1 MEQRDAGL
9 AMANAMPWSVRGIDP
24 EIREQAVE
32 AAHRSGMSVGEWMNQ
47 VLAGNLDDEEDD
59 PVPARSRKRRPA
71 RSDELS
77 ERLERLGRGR
87 SATAMNRVKD
97 GEGDNT
103 RVLDLIET
111 AVQAIERLE
120 RTSARRDMPEQRRNP
135 GELSQI
141 IDMLER
147 RMSSMA
153 EPAAMPA
160 RAANGRP
167 GAFMRPARPY
177 APDDAGLLRAVSE
190 IDQRRRELDAN
201 MAPAR
206 SRAPAAQQG
215 GEHFEAVRQQL
226 DTLLQRIDDMRNA
239 PRPDHNPLQDRL
251 EQIAGK
257 MEEMRTRPSEDL
269 VLIRRDLASLSAA
282 IETLS
287 PQRLV
292 GMVENAVA
300 TMAEKSLLAN
310 RNHLPERLLTP
321 ITEVQQDVRQI
332 LSEMAASRSSDRLS
346 EEVGLVARK
355 LDEISRHTASPERVE
370 EIFRETDAIKSLIG
384 QAMRA
389 QPLEGLAFHIEG
401 LSKQL
406 DAFQRNPSRAD
417 EGAVLDAIQEI
428 RDRVERID
436 PQSTFSVLE
445 QRLSAIAGIEQ
456 RLDAIASD
464 VGRLTKG
471 TQPLPQ
477 LDQIAS
483 RLERIDRVLDGSK
496 DQPIAGLDHLTQ
508 TMERLGSSLEK
519 ASGGAPS
526 DELAHLLEKLSSR
539 MADVEASR
547 SDTAMLDALQVEIAR
562 LGEKLDMPG
571 KTNAPGLDGIEK
583 AVQTLMGQFEAAR
596 ADIRDAASSAAERAA
611 KEAIRSIARED
622 SSDTLA
628 AEGLL
633 LLKRDLG
640 EFKSAQSDADKRT
653 RQTLEQLH
661 STLETLVGRLSNM
674 ESGAP
679 AARME
684 PATRREPM
692 PELPRATFTPPIP
705 AIEAPIEP
713 AKQTASNLA
722 PRSAPTVA
730 ETIDDSVDLPLEP
743 GQRPGHRGAS
753 SPSTDQP
760 TLTADPRS
768 NFIAAARRAAQAAAD
783 KSQEVLA
790 EEKTDRKS
798 KKAARIAA
806 GAEGVI
812 AVKPSFAAQAR
823 RPILLGLA
831 ALVFTLGAMKWLLT
845 RDGAEIGVSPPNG
858 KPVIEQSVPKGEPP
872 IIPAEP
878 RGEAPAA
885 APGQPE
891 RTGSLAPNTGEANG
905 KRSTRL
911 SDSSAITQADPL
923 TVGSISGDGAPKPI
937 DTGREALGELAR
949 ETKIAGQDRLREA
962 AVAGNTAAI
971 FELGSRIADGR
982 GATRDPKLAARWFE
996 QAAAGG
1002 HAPAQYRLASL
1013 YREGR
1018 GVQKDAAIAFQW
1030 FDRAAAQGHVLAMHN
1045 AGVLLAEGVHGSPD
1059 YAGAALWFRRAA
1071 EHGVKD
1077 SQFNVAILFARGL
1090 GVNQDLGEAFRWFS
1104 LAAAQGD
1111 QDAIKKR
1118 DDVAARLTKEQLAK
1132 ERERLKAFTPTKA
1145 NPAANEAG
1153 AWDKSAAAMFP
1164 PIARG
1169 PTVPQQR

>member
-1 MEQRDAGL
+1 
-9 AMANAMPWSVRGIDP
+9 MANAMPWSVRGIDP

-47 VLAGNLDDEEDD
+47 VLAGNLDDDD
-59 PVPARSRKRRPA
+59 EPAPARSRKRRSG
-71 RSDELS
+71 RGDDLS
-77 ERLERLGRGR
+77 ERLDRLGRHR

-97 GEGDNT
+97 DTNDNG

-111 AVQAIERLE
+111 AVEAIERLE
-120 RTSARRDMPEQRRNP
+120 RSSARRELPEQRQNP
-135 GELSQI
+135 QDLSQI

-147 RMSSMA
+147 RMSNMA

-160 RAANGRP
+160 RMANGRP
-167 GAFMRPARPY
+167 AAFIRPAR
-177 APDDAGLLRAVSE
+177 APMAEDSGLLRAISE
-190 IDQRRRELDAN
+190 IDQRRRELDGG
-201 MAPAR
+201 MTP
-206 SRAPAAQQG
+206 SRPRNAAHAQN

-226 DTLLQRIDDMRNA
+226 DTLLQRIDDMRSA
-239 PRPDHNPLQDRL
+239 PRQDQSPLQDRL

-321 ITEVQQDVRQI
+321 ITEVHQDVRQI

-346 EEVGLVARK
+346 NEVSLIARK
-355 LDEISRHTASPERVE
+355 LDEIGRQAASPERVE

-401 LSKQL
+401 LAKQL
-406 DAFQRNPSRAD
+406 ETFQRDPVRAD
-417 EGAVLDAIQEI
+417 EGAMFEAIREI
-428 RDRVERID
+428 KDRIERID
-436 PQSTFSVLE
+436 PQSTFTALE
-445 QRLSAIAGIEQ
+445 KRLSAIAGIEQ
-456 RLDAIASD
+456 RLDTIASD
-464 VGRLTKG
+464 VSRLSKEA
-471 TQPLPQ
+471 QPFPH

-483 RLERIDRVLDGSK
+483 RLERIDRVLDGSR
-496 DQPIAGLDHLTQ
+496 DQPIAGLDHLAQ

-519 ASGGAPS
+519 ASGQSSS
-526 DELAHLLEKLSSR
+526 DELAQLLEKLSSR

-547 SDTAMLDALQVEIAR
+547 TDTAMLDALQVEIAR

-571 KTNAPGLDGIEK
+571 QAHVQGLDGIER

-596 ADIRDAASSAAERAA
+596 ADLKDAATSAAERAA
-611 KEAIRSIARED
+611 KEAIRSIAREETT
-622 SSDTLA
+622 DTLA

-661 STLETLVGRLSNM
+661 TTLETLVGRLSGM
-674 ESGAP
+674 EGGMQMPRAEP
-679 AARME
+679 AAR
-684 PATRREPM
+684 REPT

-705 AIEAPIEP
+705 AIDAPTER
-713 AKQTASNLA
+713 AKQPASNLA
-722 PRSAPTVA
+722 QRSAPLVA
-730 ETIDDSVDLPLEP
+730 ETIDDGNDLPLEP
-743 GQRPGHRGAS
+743 GQRPGHPGAS
-753 SPSTDQP
+753 SPTISQP
-760 TLTADPRS
+760 ALSADPRS
-768 NFIAAARRAAQAAAD
+768 NFIAAARRAAQVAAE
-783 KSQEVLA
+783 KSQEVLT
-790 EEKTDRKS
+790 EEKPDRKS
-798 KKAARIAA
+798 KKAARGVA
-806 GAEGVI
+806 GVEGGTP
-812 AVKPSFAAQAR
+812 AKLSFAARAR

-831 ALVFTLGAMKWLLT
+831 TLVFTLGAMKLLLT
-845 RDGAEIGVSPPNG
+845 RDNAEIAVTPPGG
-858 KPVIEQSVPKGEPP
+858 KPAIEQNLPKGDAP

-878 RGEAPAA
+878 RSEAPAS

-891 RTGSLAPNTGEANG
+891 KTGSLAPNPNEANG
-905 KRSTRL
+905 KRATRL

-923 TVGSISGDGAPKPI
+923 TVGSISGDGSPKPI
-937 DTGREALGELAR
+937 DTGREALSELAR

-962 AVAGNTAAI
+962 AISGNTAAI
-971 FELGSRIADGR
+971 FELGSRLADGR

-1018 GVQKDAAIAFQW
+1018 GVQRDAAIAFQW

-1118 DDVAARLTKEQLAK
+1118 DDVAARLTKEQLVK
-1132 ERERLKAFTPTKA
+1132 ERERLKSFAPTKA

-1169 PTVPQQR
+1169 PTAPQQR

>member
-1 MEQRDAGL
+1 
-9 AMANAMPWSVRGIDP
+9 MANAMPWSVRGIDP
-24 EIREQAVE
+24 DIREQAVE
-32 AAHRSGMSVGEWMNQ
+32 AAHRSGMSVGEWMNH
-47 VLAGNLDDEEDD
+47 VLAGNLDDEDE
-59 PVPARSRKRRPA
+59 PAPTRSRKRRPA

-87 SATAMNRVKD
+87 SATAMSRVKD
-97 GEGDNT
+97 DGSDNG

-120 RTSARRDMPEQRRNP
+120 RSTARREVPEQRQTP
-135 GELSQI
+135 QDLSPI

-153 EPAAMPA
+153 EPAAAPA
-160 RAANGRP
+160 RMANGRP
-167 GAFMRPARPY
+167 AAFIRPARSHG
-177 APDDAGLLRAVSE
+177 PDDSELLRAVAE
-190 IDQRRRELDAN
+190 IDQRRRELDGGSAN
-201 MAPAR
+201 SRP
-206 SRAPAAQQG
+206 RAPAAAQA
-215 GEHFEAVRQQL
+215 GEHFDAVRQQL

-239 PRPDHNPLQDRL
+239 PRPDQSPLQDRL

-269 VLIRRDLASLSAA
+269 VLIRRDLASLAAA

-310 RNHLPERLLTP
+310 RNNLPERLLTP
-321 ITEVQQDVRQI
+321 ITEVHQDVRQI

-346 EEVGLVARK
+346 HEVGLVARK
-355 LDEISRHTASPERVE
+355 LDEIGRQAASPERVE

-401 LSKQL
+401 LSKQIET
-406 DAFQRNPSRAD
+406 FQRNPARAD
-417 EGAVLDAIQEI
+417 EGAMLEAIQEI
-428 RDRVERID
+428 RDRIERID

-445 QRLSAIAGIEQ
+445 KRLSAIAGIEQ
-456 RLDAIASD
+456 RLDAIATD
-464 VGRLTKG
+464 VSRLTKEA
-471 TQPLPQ
+471 QPLPQ

-483 RLERIDRVLDGSK
+483 RLERIDRILEGSK
-496 DQPIAGLDHLTQ
+496 DQPLAGLDHLAQ

-519 ASGGAPS
+519 ASGNSSS
-526 DELAHLLEKLSSR
+526 DELVQLLEKLSGR

-547 SDTAMLDALQVEIAR
+547 TDTAMLDALQLEISR

-571 KTNAPGLDGIEK
+571 RAHAPGIDGIEK
-583 AVQTLMGQFEAAR
+583 AVQTLMGQFDAAR
-596 ADIRDAASSAAERAA
+596 ADIKDAAANAAEHAA
-611 KEAIRSIARED
+611 KAAIRSIAREETT
-622 SSDTLA
+622 DTLA

-661 STLETLVGRLSNM
+661 STLETLVGRLSGM
-674 ESGAP
+674 EGGMPAPRSEP
-679 AARME
+679 AA
-684 PATRREPM
+684 RREPM

-705 AIEAPIEP
+705 SVEAPVERARQP
-713 AKQTASNLA
+713 VSNLA
-722 PRSAPTVA
+722 PRQAAVVA
-730 ETIDDSVDLPLEP
+730 ETIDDGVDLPLEP
-743 GQRPGHRGAS
+743 GQHPGHAGIS

-768 NFIAAARRAAQAAAD
+768 NFIAAARRAAQAAAE

-790 EEKTDRKS
+790 EEKPDRKS
-798 KKAARIAA
+798 KKATRNVA
-806 GAEGVI
+806 GVEGGTS
-812 AVKPSFAAQAR
+812 AGPSFAARAR

-831 ALVFTLGAMKWLLT
+831 ALVFTLGTMKWLLT
-845 RDGAEIGVSPPNG
+845 RDNAEIGVTPPG
-858 KPVIEQSVPKGEPP
+858 EKSAIEQSVPKGDAP
-872 IIPAEP
+872 IIPADP

-891 RTGSLAPNTGEANG
+891 KTGSLAPNPNEANG
-905 KRSTRL
+905 KRATRL

-923 TVGSISGDGAPKPI
+923 TVGSISGDGTPKPI

-962 AVAGNTAAI
+962 AISGNTAAI
-971 FELGSRIADGR
+971 FELGSRLADGR

-1018 GVQKDAAIAFQW
+1018 GVPKDAAIAFQW

-1118 DDVAARLTKEQLAK
+1118 DDVAARLTKEQLVK
-1132 ERERLKAFTPTKA
+1132 ERERLKTFAPTKA
-1145 NPAANEAG
+1145 NPASNEAG

-1169 PTVPQQR
+1169 PAAPQQR

>member
-1 MEQRDAGL
+1 
-9 AMANAMPWSVRGIDP
+9 MANAMPWSVRGIDP

-32 AAHRSGMSVGEWMNQ
+32 AAHRSGMSVGEWLNQ
-47 VLAGNLDDEEDD
+47 VLAGNLDDEDDD
-59 PVPARSRKRRPA
+59 PVPARSRKRRTG
-71 RSDELS
+71 RDDELI
-77 ERLERLGRGR
+77 ERLDRLGRSR
-87 SATAMNRVKD
+87 SGTALNRVK
-97 GEGDNT
+97 EGGADNS
-103 RVLDLIET
+103 RVLNLIET

-120 RTSARRDMPEQRRNP
+120 RSTTRRESPEPQAAQND
-135 GELSQI
+135 LSQV

-147 RMSSMA
+147 RMSGMA
-153 EPAAMPA
+153 EPVSMPA
-160 RAANGRP
+160 RAANSRP
-167 GAFMRPARPY
+167 GAFIRPSRASLS
-177 APDDAGLLRAVSE
+177 DDPGLLRAVSE
-190 IDQRRRELDAN
+190 IDQRRRALDEGVSQV
-201 MAPAR
+201 R
-206 SRAPAAQQG
+206 SRAPLAAQGPDQ
-215 GEHFEAVRQQL
+215 FDTVRQQL
-226 DTLLQRIDDMRNA
+226 DILLQRIDEMRSA
-239 PRPDHNPLQDRL
+239 PRSDQNPLQERL
-251 EQIAGK
+251 ELIAGK
-257 MEEMRTRPSEDL
+257 MDEMRTKPNEDL

-287 PQRLV
+287 PQRMV

-321 ITEVQQDVRQI
+321 INEVQQDVRQI

-346 EEVGLVARK
+346 QEVGLVARK
-355 LDEISRHTASPERVE
+355 LDEIGRHAASPERVE

-401 LSKQL
+401 LSKKL
-406 DAFQRNPSRAD
+406 DAFQHSPSRAD

-436 PQSTFSVLE
+436 PQSTFNALE
-445 QRLSAIAGIEQ
+445 ARLSAIAGIEQ
-456 RLDAIASD
+456 RLDSIASD
-464 VGRLTKG
+464 VSRLTKDA
-471 TQPLPQ
+471 QPLPQ

-496 DQPIAGLDHLTQ
+496 DQPMAGLDHLAQ
-508 TMERLGSSLEK
+508 KMEQLGNSLEK
-519 ASGGAPS
+519 ASGHSSS
-526 DELAHLLEKLSSR
+526 DELVQLLEKLSNR

-547 SDTAMLDALQVEIAR
+547 TDNAMLDALQSEIAR
-562 LGEKLDMPG
+562 LGEKLDVPG
-571 KTNAPGLDGIEK
+571 NPHVPGLDGIEK

-596 ADIRDAASSAAERAA
+596 ADLKDAAARAAERAA
-611 KEAIRSIARED
+611 KEAIHSIARDE
-622 SSDTLA
+622 STDTLA

-661 STLETLVGRLSNM
+661 STLETLVGRLSGM
-674 ESGAP
+674 ESVPPAP
-679 AARME
+679 RSE
-684 PATRREPM
+684 PAPRREPM
-692 PELPRATFTPPIP
+692 PEAPRTTHTPVTSQPEPP
-705 AIEAPIEP
+705 AER
-713 AKQTASNLA
+713 AKLSASSLA
-722 PRSAPTVA
+722 PRSPALAA
-730 ETIDDSVDLPLEP
+730 ETIDDSIDLPLEP
-743 GQRPGHRGAS
+743 GQRPGQPGMS
-753 SPSTDQP
+753 SSQP
-760 TLTADPRS
+760 EQPVLSADPRS

-783 KSQEVLA
+783 RSQEVLV
-790 EEKTDRKS
+790 EEKPDRKAKKTARAVGSVEAGGS
-798 KKAARIAA
+798 KSSFMVRAR
-806 GAEGVI
+806 
-812 AVKPSFAAQAR
+812 K
-823 RPILLGLA
+823 PILLGLA
-831 ALVFTLGAMKWLLT
+831 ALVFTLGAMKVLLT
-845 RDGAEIGVSPPNG
+845 RSGSELDIAPAAN
-858 KPVIEQSVPKGEPP
+858 KPVIEQSAPQSAPP
-872 IIPAEP
+872 LIPADP
-878 RGEAPAA
+878 RGEGPTA
-885 APGQPE
+885 APTQPE
-891 RTGSLAPNTGEANG
+891 RTGSLPSGVGEVNG

-923 TVGSISGDGAPKPI
+923 TVGSISADGAAKPI
-937 DTGREALGELAR
+937 DTGREALSELAR
-949 ETKIAGQDRLREA
+949 ETKLAGQDRLREA
-962 AVAGNTAAI
+962 AIGGNTAAI
-971 FELGSRIADGR
+971 FELGSRLADGR
-982 GATRDPKLAARWFE
+982 GAARDPKLAARWFE

-1018 GVQKDAAIAFQW
+1018 GVPKDAAIAFQW

-1118 DDVAARLTKEQLAK
+1118 DDVAARLTKDQLVK
-1132 ERERLKAFTPTKA
+1132 EREKLKGFTPTKA

-1153 AWDKSAAAMFP
+1153 AWDKTAAGMFP

-1169 PTVPQQR
+1169 PAAPQQR

>member
-1 MEQRDAGL
+1 
-9 AMANAMPWSVRGIDP
+9 MANAMPWSVRGIAP

-77 ERLERLGRGR
+77 ERLERLGRDR
-87 SATAMNRVKD
+87 STTAVNRAKD
-97 GEGDNT
+97 AESDNS

-120 RTSARRDMPEQRRNP
+120 RSSARRDAPEQKQNP
-135 GELSQI
+135 QDLSQI

-147 RMSSMA
+147 RMSNMA

-160 RAANGRP
+160 RTVNARP
-167 GAFMRPARPY
+167 SAFMRPARSY
-177 APDDAGLLRAVSE
+177 APDDAELLRAVSE
-190 IDQRRRELDAN
+190 IDQRRRALDGSITR
-201 MAPAR
+201 PR
-206 SRAPAAQQG
+206 PRAPAEPQS
-215 GEHFEAVRQQL
+215 GEPFEAVRQQL

-239 PRPDHNPLQDRL
+239 PRTDHNPLQDRL

-282 IETLS
+282 VETLS

-346 EEVGLVARK
+346 QEVGLVARK
-355 LDEISRHTASPERVE
+355 LDEIGRQTASPERVE

-389 QPLEGLAFHIEG
+389 QPLEGLAFHIEA
-401 LSKQL
+401 LAKKL
-406 DAFQRNPSRAD
+406 DAYQHSPSRAD
-417 EGAVLDAIQEI
+417 ESAVLDAIQEI

-436 PQSTFSVLE
+436 PQSTFSALE
-445 QRLSAIAGIEQ
+445 KRLSAISGIEQ
-456 RLDAIASD
+456 RLDAIAND
-464 VGRLTKG
+464 VSRLTKDA
-471 TQPLPQ
+471 QPFPQ
-477 LDQIAS
+477 LDQIAT

-496 DQPIAGLDHLTQ
+496 DQPIAGLDQLTQ

-519 ASGGAPS
+519 ASGGTSS
-526 DELAHLLEKLSSR
+526 DELVQLLEKLSSR

-547 SDTAMLDALQVEIAR
+547 SDTGMLDALQLEITR

-571 KTNAPGLDGIEK
+571 HARTPGLDGIEK

-596 ADIRDAASSAAERAA
+596 ADIRDAAGHAAERAA

-622 SSDTLA
+622 TTDTLA

-674 ESGAP
+674 EVGATAP
-679 AARME
+679 RAE
-684 PATRREPM
+684 HPIRREPT

-705 AIEAPIEP
+705 PLETPVERP
-713 AKQTASNLA
+713 KQSASQLA
-722 PRSAPTVA
+722 PRSAPMVA

-743 GQRPGHRGAS
+743 GQRPGHAS
-753 SPSTDQP
+753 AAPSTPDQP
-760 TLTADPRS
+760 TLSADPRS
-768 NFIAAARRAAQAAAD
+768 NFIAAARRAAQAAAE
-783 KSQEVLA
+783 KSQEVLT
-790 EEKTDRKS
+790 EEKPDRKS
-798 KKAARIAA
+798 KKAARAVVGIEA
-806 GAEGVI
+806 GTDS
-812 AVKPSFAAQAR
+812 KPTFMARAR

-831 ALVFTLGAMKWLLT
+831 ALVFTLGAMKLLLT
-845 RDGAEIGVSPPNG
+845 REGSEMSIAPPVG
-858 KPVIEQSVPKGEPP
+858 KPVIEQSAPRGDAP
-872 IIPAEP
+872 IIPADP
-878 RGEAPAA
+878 RSEAPAS
-885 APGQPE
+885 APSQTE
-891 RTGSLAPNTGEANG
+891 RTGSLSPNSGEANG
-905 KRSTRL
+905 KRATRL

-923 TVGSISGDGAPKPI
+923 TVGSISGEGAPKPI
-937 DTGREALGELAR
+937 DTGREALSELAR
-949 ETKIAGQDRLREA
+949 ETKLAGQDRLREA
-962 AVAGNTAAI
+962 AISGNTAAI
-971 FELGSRIADGR
+971 FELGSRLADGR

-1013 YREGR
+1013 HREGR
-1018 GVQKDAAIAFQW
+1018 GVSKDAAVAFQW

-1118 DDVAARLTKEQLAK
+1118 DDVTARLTKEQLAK
-1132 ERERLKAFTPTKA
+1132 ERERLKTFAPTKA

-1169 PTVPQQR
+1169 PAAPQQR

>member
-1 MEQRDAGL
+1 
-9 AMANAMPWSVRGIDP
+9 MPWSVRGIDP

-47 VLAGNLDDEEDD
+47 VLAGNLDDDD
-59 PVPARSRKRRPA
+59 EPAPARSRKRRST
-71 RSDELS
+71 RGDDLS
-77 ERLERLGRGR
+77 ERLDRLGRNR

-97 GEGDNT
+97 DTNDNG

-111 AVQAIERLE
+111 AVEAIERLE
-120 RTSARRDMPEQRRNP
+120 RSSARRELPEQRQSP
-135 GELSQI
+135 QDLSQI

-147 RMSSMA
+147 RMSNMA
-153 EPAAMPA
+153 EPTAMPA
-160 RAANGRP
+160 RTANGRP
-167 GAFMRPARPY
+167 AAFMRPARAQ
-177 APDDAGLLRAVSE
+177 APDESGLLRAISE
-190 IDQRRRELDAN
+190 IDQRRRELDGG
-201 MAPAR
+201 MTP
-206 SRAPAAQQG
+206 SRTRHPVAAQT

-226 DTLLQRIDDMRNA
+226 DTLLQRIDDMRSA
-239 PRPDHNPLQDRL
+239 PRPDQSPLQDRL

-257 MEEMRTRPSEDL
+257 MDEMRTRPSEDL

-310 RNHLPERLLTP
+310 RNNLPERLLTP
-321 ITEVQQDVRQI
+321 ITEVHQDVRQI
-332 LSEMAASRSSDRLS
+332 LSEMTASRSSDRLS
-346 EEVGLVARK
+346 HEVSLIARK
-355 LDEISRHTASPERVE
+355 LDEIGRQAASPERVE

-406 DAFQRNPSRAD
+406 ETFQRDPVRAD
-417 EGAVLDAIQEI
+417 EGAMFEAIREI
-428 RDRVERID
+428 KDRIERID
-436 PQSTFSVLE
+436 PHSTFTTLE
-445 QRLSAIAGIEQ
+445 KRLSAIAGIEQ
-456 RLDAIASD
+456 RLDAIAND
-464 VGRLTKG
+464 VSRLSKEA
-471 TQPLPQ
+471 QPFPH

-483 RLERIDRVLDGSK
+483 RLERIDRVLDNSK
-496 DQPIAGLDHLTQ
+496 DQPIAGLDHLAQ

-519 ASGGAPS
+519 ASGQSSS
-526 DELAHLLEKLSSR
+526 DELVQLLEKLSNR

-547 SDTAMLDALQVEIAR
+547 TDTAMLDALQVEIAR

-571 KTNAPGLDGIEK
+571 HGQGQGLDGLER

-596 ADIRDAASSAAERAA
+596 ADMKDAAASAAERAA
-611 KEAIRSIARED
+611 KEAIRSIAREETT
-622 SSDTLA
+622 DTLA

-661 STLETLVGRLSNM
+661 TTLETLVGRLSGM
-674 ESGAP
+674 EGGTPTTRPEAP
-679 AARME
+679 A
-684 PATRREPM
+684 RREPA

-705 AIEAPIEP
+705 ALDAPTER
-713 AKQTASNLA
+713 AKQPSSNLA
-722 PRSAPTVA
+722 QRAAPIVA
-730 ETIDDSVDLPLEP
+730 ETLDDGNDLPLEP
-743 GQRPGHRGAS
+743 GQRPGHPGAS
-753 SPSTDQP
+753 SSAIGQP
-760 TLTADPRS
+760 ALSADPRS
-768 NFIAAARRAAQAAAD
+768 NFIAAARRAAQVAAE

-790 EEKTDRKS
+790 EEKPDRKS
-798 KKAARIAA
+798 KKATRGVA
-806 GAEGVI
+806 GVEGSTPT
-812 AVKPSFAAQAR
+812 KLSFAARAR

-831 ALVFTLGAMKWLLT
+831 TLVFTLGAMKLLLT
-845 RDGAEIGVSPPNG
+845 RDNAEIAISPPGG
-858 KPVIEQSVPKGEPP
+858 KPSIEQSVPKGDPP
-872 IIPAEP
+872 IIPADP
-878 RGEAPAA
+878 RGEAPAPA
-885 APGQPE
+885 QGQPE
-891 RTGSLAPNTGEANG
+891 KTGSLAPHLNEANG
-905 KRSTRL
+905 KRTTRL

-923 TVGSISGDGAPKPI
+923 TVGSISGDGSPKPI
-937 DTGREALGELAR
+937 DTGREALSELAK

-962 AVAGNTAAI
+962 AISGNTAAI
-971 FELGSRIADGR
+971 FELGSRLADGR

-1018 GVQKDAAIAFQW
+1018 GVQRDAAIAFQW

-1132 ERERLKAFTPTKA
+1132 ERERLKTFAPTKA

-1169 PTVPQQR
+1169 PQAPQQR

>member
-1 MEQRDAGL
+1 
-9 AMANAMPWSVRGIDP
+9 MANAMPWSVRGIDP

-47 VLAGNLDDEEDD
+47 VLAGNLDDEDDD

-97 GEGDNT
+97 NDGDNS

-120 RTSARRDMPEQRRNP
+120 RSSARRDMPEPRQNP
-135 GELSQI
+135 QDLSQI

-153 EPAAMPA
+153 EPAVMPA
-160 RAANGRP
+160 RAVNGRP
-167 GAFMRPARPY
+167 GAFIRPARPY
-177 APDDAGLLRAVSE
+177 APDDAGLLRAVTE

-201 MAPAR
+201 IAPAR
-206 SRAPAAQQG
+206 PRAPAAQQG

-226 DTLLQRIDDMRNA
+226 DTLLERIDDMRNA

-346 EEVGLVARK
+346 QEVGLVARK
-355 LDEISRHTASPERVE
+355 LDEIGRHAASPERLE

-401 LSKQL
+401 LTKQL
-406 DAFQRNPSRAD
+406 EAFQRNPSRAD

-464 VGRLTKG
+464 VGRLTKDA
-471 TQPLPQ
+471 QPFPK

-496 DQPIAGLDHLTQ
+496 DQPIAGLDHLAQ

-519 ASGGAPS
+519 ASGGSPS
-526 DELAHLLEKLSSR
+526 DELVHMLEKLSSR

-547 SDTAMLDALQVEIAR
+547 TDTAMLDALQIEIAR

-571 KTNAPGLDGIEK
+571 KANVPGLDGIER

-622 SSDTLA
+622 STDTLA

-674 ESGAP
+674 ETGAP
-679 AARME
+679 APRME

-692 PELPRATFTPPIP
+692 PEMPRATFTPPIP
-705 AIEAPIEP
+705 PIEAPIERP
-713 AKQTASNLA
+713 KQPASNLA
-722 PRSAPTVA
+722 PRSAPMVA

-743 GQRPGHRGAS
+743 GQRPGHPGAS
-753 SPSTDQP
+753 PASTDQP
-760 TLTADPRS
+760 ALTADPRS

-790 EEKTDRKS
+790 EEKPDRKS
-798 KKAARIAA
+798 KKAARAA
-806 GAEGVI
+806 VSVEGGA
-812 AVKPSFAAQAR
+812 ARPSFAARAR

-831 ALVFTLGAMKWLLT
+831 ALVFTLGAMKWLLN
-845 RDGAEIGVSPPNG
+845 RDGAEIGVTPPKG
-858 KPVIEQSVPKGEPP
+858 KPGIEQSVPKGEPP

-891 RTGSLAPNTGEANG
+891 RTGSLAPNPGEAGG
-905 KRSTRL
+905 KRTTRL

-937 DTGREALGELAR
+937 DTGREALNELAR

-962 AVAGNTAAI
+962 AISGNTAAI

-982 GATRDPKLAARWFE
+982 GVTRDPKLAARWFE

-1018 GVQKDAAIAFQW
+1018 GVQKDTAIAFQW

-1132 ERERLKAFTPTKA
+1132 EREKLKAFTPTKA